1 MPIKIFILSG
11 VACVGAAIAS
21 LFGGWNGAMTTL
33 VILMFIDY
41 VTGIIV
47 AGVFHNSPKCSGG
60 ALSSAVGFKGI
71 CRKFVILLIVVVACR
86 VDLLLET
93 NIIRDATCIGFC
105 ANELVSI
112 TENAGLMGIPLP
124 RKLVEAI
131 EVLRGDNDNH
141 V

>member
-11 VACVGAAIAS
+11 VACVGAAITS
-21 LFGGWNGAMTTL
+21 LLGGWNGAMTTL
-33 VILMFIDY
+33 VILMLIDY

-47 AGVFHNSPKCSGG
+47 AGVFHASPKSSGG

-86 VDLLLET
+86 VDLLLDT

-131 EVLRGDNDNH
+131 EVLRGDNDH

>member
-21 LFGGWNGAMTTL
+21 LLGGWTGAMTTL
-33 VILMFIDY
+33 VILMLIDY

-105 ANELVSI
+105 ANELVSV

-131 EVLRGDNDNH
+131 EVLRGDNDN

>member
-33 VILMFIDY
+33 VILMLIDY
-41 VTGIIV
+41 ITGIIV

-124 RKLVEAI
+124 RRLVEAI
-131 EVLRGDNDNH
+131 EVLRGDNDN

>member
-1 MPIKIFILSG
+1 MTFKAYILMATG
-11 VACVGAAIAS
+11 VAGAAIAH

-41 VTGIIV
+41 VTGLIV
-47 AGVFHNSPKCSGG
+47 AGVFHASPKSSGG
-60 ALSSAVGFKGI
+60 ALSSAVGFKGL

-86 VDLLLET
+86 VDLLLDT

-105 ANELVSI
+105 VNELVSI
-112 TENAGLMGIPLP
+112 AENAGLMGIPLP
-124 RKLVEAI
+124 RKLMEAI
-131 EVLRGDNDNH
+131 DILKGGNDN

>member
-1 MPIKIFILSG
+1 MIKFFTLSSI
-11 VACVGAAIAS
+11 ACVGAAVAS
-21 LFGGWNGAMTTL
+21 IFGGWTGAMTTL
-33 VILMFIDY
+33 IILMLIDY
-41 VTGIIV
+41 VTGLIV
-47 AGVFHNSPKCSGG
+47 AGVFHASPKSSGG

-86 VDLLLET
+86 VDMLLDS

-105 ANELVSI
+105 ANEILSI

-124 RKLVEAI
+124 RALTDAI
-131 EVLRGDNDNH
+131 EILRGEADN

>member
-1 MPIKIFILSG
+1 MPIRIFILSG

-21 LFGGWNGAMTTL
+21 LLGGWNGAMTTL

-41 VTGIIV
+41 ITGIIV
-47 AGVFHNSPKCSGG
+47 AGVFHASPKSSGG

-86 VDLLLET
+86 VDLLLDT

-105 ANELVSI
+105 VNELVSI

-131 EVLRGDNDNH
+131 EVLRGDNDH

>member
-21 LFGGWNGAMTTL
+21 LLGGWTGAMTTL

-86 VDLLLET
+86 VDLLLDT

-124 RKLVEAI
+124 RKLVDAI
-131 EVLRGDNDNH
+131 EVLRGESDH

>member
-1 MPIKIFILSG
+1 MPIRIFILSG

-21 LFGGWNGAMTTL
+21 LLGGWTGAMTTL
-33 VILMFIDY
+33 VILMLIDY

-47 AGVFHNSPKCSGG
+47 AGVFHASPKSSGG

-131 EVLRGDNDNH
+131 EVLKGDNDN

>member
-11 VACVGAAIAS
+11 MACVGAAIAS
-21 LFGGWNGAMTTL
+21 LFGGWTGAMTTL

-86 VDLLLET
+86 VDLLLDT

-131 EVLRGDNDNH
+131 EVLRGDNDN

>member
-11 VACVGAAIAS
+11 VACVGAAITS
-21 LFGGWNGAMTTL
+21 LFGGWTGAMTTL
-33 VILMFIDY
+33 VILMLIDY
-41 VTGIIV
+41 ITGIIV
-47 AGVFHNSPKCSGG
+47 AGVFHASPKSSGG

-86 VDLLLET
+86 VDLLLDT

-131 EVLRGDNDNH
+131 EVLRGDNDH

>member
-21 LFGGWNGAMTTL
+21 LLGGWTGAMTTL

-86 VDLLLET
+86 VDILLNT
-93 NIIRDATCIGFC
+93 TIIRDATCIGFC
-105 ANELVSI
+105 VNELVSI

-124 RKLVEAI
+124 RKLVDAI
-131 EVLRGDNDNH
+131 EVLRGDNDN

>member
-11 VACVGAAIAS
+11 VACVGATIAS
-21 LFGGWNGAMTTL
+21 LFGGWTGAMTTL

-86 VDLLLET
+86 VDLLLDT

-131 EVLRGDNDNH
+131 EVLRGDNDH

>member
-11 VACVGAAIAS
+11 VACVGAAITS
-21 LFGGWNGAMTTL
+21 LLGGWNGAMTTL
-33 VILMFIDY
+33 VILMLIDY
-41 VTGIIV
+41 ITGIIV
-47 AGVFHNSPKCSGG
+47 AGVFHASPKSSGG

-86 VDLLLET
+86 VDVLLDT

-131 EVLRGDNDNH
+131 EVLRGDNDH

>member
-33 VILMFIDY
+33 VILMLIDY

-86 VDLLLET
+86 VDIILNT
-93 NIIRDATCIGFC
+93 NVIRDATCIGFC

-131 EVLRGDNDNH
+131 EVLRGDNDH

>member
-1 MPIKIFILSG
+1 MPIRIFILSG
-11 VACVGAAIAS
+11 VACVGAAITS
-21 LFGGWNGAMTTL
+21 LLGGWTGAMTTL

-47 AGVFHNSPKCSGG
+47 AGVFHNSPKSSGG

-86 VDLLLET
+86 VDIILNT
-93 NIIRDATCIGFC
+93 NVIRDATCIGFC

-131 EVLRGDNDNH
+131 EVLKGDNDN

>member
-1 MPIKIFILSG
+1 MPIRIFILSG

-21 LFGGWNGAMTTL
+21 LLGGWTGAMTTL
-33 VILMFIDY
+33 VMLMFIDY

-60 ALSSAVGFKGI
+60 ALSSAVGFKGT
-71 CRKFVILLIVVVACR
+71 CRKFVILLIVGVACR
-86 VDLLLET
+86 VDLLLDT

-105 ANELVSI
+105 VNELVSI

-131 EVLRGDNDNH
+131 EVLRGDNDH

>member
-21 LFGGWNGAMTTL
+21 LLGGWTGAMTTL

-47 AGVFHNSPKCSGG
+47 AGVFPNSPKCSGG

-86 VDLLLET
+86 VDLLLDT

-131 EVLRGDNDNH
+131 EVLRGDNDH

>member
-21 LFGGWNGAMTTL
+21 LLGGWTGAMTTL

-47 AGVFHNSPKCSGG
+47 AGVFHASPKSSGG

-86 VDLLLET
+86 VDLLLDT

-105 ANELVSI
+105 VNELVSI

-131 EVLRGDNDNH
+131 EVLRGDNDH

>member
-11 VACVGAAIAS
+11 VACVGAAVAS
-21 LFGGWNGAMTTL
+21 LFGGWTGAMTTL

-105 ANELVSI
+105 VNELVSI

-131 EVLRGDNDNH
+131 EVLRGDNDH

>member
-1 MPIKIFILSG
+1 MSIKIFILSG
-11 VACVGAAIAS
+11 AACVGAAIAS

-33 VILMFIDY
+33 VILMLIDY

-47 AGVFHNSPKCSGG
+47 AGVFHNSPKCFGG
-60 ALSSAVGFKGI
+60 ALSSAVGFKGL

-86 VDLLLET
+86 VDILLNT
-93 NIIRDATCIGFC
+93 TIIRDATCIGFC

-131 EVLRGDNDNH
+131 EVLKGDNGH

>member
-11 VACVGAAIAS
+11 VACVGAAITS
-21 LFGGWNGAMTTL
+21 LLGGWNGAMTTL
-33 VILMFIDY
+33 VILMLVDY
-41 VTGIIV
+41 VTGLIV
-47 AGVFHNSPKCSGG
+47 AGVFHASPKSSGG

-86 VDLLLET
+86 VDLLLDT

-105 ANELVSI
+105 VNELVSI

-131 EVLRGDNDNH
+131 EVLRGDNDN

>member
-21 LFGGWNGAMTTL
+21 LFGGWTGAMTTL

-71 CRKFVILLIVVVACR
+71 CRKFVILLIVAVACR
-86 VDLLLET
+86 VDLLLDT

-105 ANELVSI
+105 VNELVSI
-112 TENAGLMGIPLP
+112 TENAGLIGIPLP

-131 EVLRGDNDNH
+131 EVLRGDNDH

>member
-21 LFGGWNGAMTTL
+21 LLGGWTGAMTTL
-33 VILMFIDY
+33 VILMLIDY

-47 AGVFHNSPKCSGG
+47 AGVFHASPKSSGG

-86 VDLLLET
+86 VDLLMDT

-131 EVLRGDNDNH
+131 EVLRGDNDH

>member
-33 VILMFIDY
+33 VILMLIDY
-41 VTGIIV
+41 ITGIIV

-131 EVLRGDNDNH
+131 EVLRGDNDN

>member
-33 VILMFIDY
+33 VILMLIDY

-131 EVLRGDNDNH
+131 EVLRGDNDH

>member
-21 LFGGWNGAMTTL
+21 LLGGWNGAMTTL
-33 VILMFIDY
+33 VILMLIDY

-86 VDLLLET
+86 VDIILNT
-93 NIIRDATCIGFC
+93 NVIRDATCIGFC

-131 EVLRGDNDNH
+131 EVLRGDDDH

>member
-33 VILMFIDY
+33 VILMLIDY
-41 VTGIIV
+41 ITGIIV
-47 AGVFHNSPKCSGG
+47 AGVFHASPKSSGG

-86 VDLLLET
+86 VDLLLDT

-131 EVLRGDNDNH
+131 EVLRGDNDH

>member
-33 VILMFIDY
+33 VILMLIDY

-86 VDLLLET
+86 VDIILNT
-93 NIIRDATCIGFC
+93 NVIRDATCIGFC

-131 EVLRGDNDNH
+131 EVLRGDDDH

>member
-21 LFGGWNGAMTTL
+21 LFGGWTGAMTTL

-41 VTGIIV
+41 VTGLIV

-86 VDLLLET
+86 VDLLLDT

-105 ANELVSI
+105 VNELVSI

-124 RKLVEAI
+124 RKLVDAI
-131 EVLRGDNDNH
+131 EVLRGENDH

>member
-21 LFGGWNGAMTTL
+21 LLGGWTGAMTTL
-33 VILMFIDY
+33 VILMIIDY

-47 AGVFHNSPKCSGG
+47 AGVFHNSPRCFGG

-86 VDLLLET
+86 VDLLLDT

-131 EVLRGDNDNH
+131 EVLRGDNDN

>member
-11 VACVGAAIAS
+11 VACVGAAITS

-33 VILMFIDY
+33 VILMLIDY
-41 VTGIIV
+41 ITGIIV

-71 CRKFVILLIVVVACR
+71 CRKFVILLIIVVACR

-131 EVLRGDNDNH
+131 EVLRGDNDH

>member
-11 VACVGAAIAS
+11 AACVGAAIAS
-21 LFGGWNGAMTTL
+21 LFGGWTGAMTTL

-47 AGVFHNSPKCSGG
+47 AGVFHASPKSSGG

-86 VDLLLET
+86 VDLLLDT

-131 EVLRGDNDNH
+131 EVLRGDNDH

>member
-21 LFGGWNGAMTTL
+21 LLGGWTGAMTTL

-47 AGVFHNSPKCSGG
+47 AGVFHASPKSSGG

-86 VDLLLET
+86 VDLLLDT

-131 EVLRGDNDNH
+131 EVLRGDNDN

>member
-11 VACVGAAIAS
+11 VACVGAAITS
-21 LFGGWNGAMTTL
+21 LLGGWNGAMTTL
-33 VILMFIDY
+33 VILMLIDY
-41 VTGIIV
+41 ITGIIV
-47 AGVFHNSPKCSGG
+47 AGVFHASPKSSGG

-131 EVLRGDNDNH
+131 EVLRGDNDH

>member
-33 VILMFIDY
+33 VILMLIDY

-93 NIIRDATCIGFC
+93 TIIRDATCIGFC

-131 EVLRGDNDNH
+131 EVLRGENDH

>member
-21 LFGGWNGAMTTL
+21 LLGGWNGAMTTL

-60 ALSSAVGFKGI
+60 ALSSAVGFKGL

-86 VDLLLET
+86 VDLLLDT

-131 EVLRGDNDNH
+131 EVLRGDNDN

>member
-1 MPIKIFILSG
+1 MPIRIFILSG

-21 LFGGWNGAMTTL
+21 LLGGWTGAMTTL
-33 VILMFIDY
+33 VMLMFIDY

-71 CRKFVILLIVVVACR
+71 CRKFVILLVVVVACR
-86 VDLLLET
+86 MDLLLDT

-105 ANELVSI
+105 VNELVSI

-131 EVLRGDNDNH
+131 EVLRGDNDH

>member
-21 LFGGWNGAMTTL
+21 LFGGWTGAMTTL

-47 AGVFHNSPKCSGG
+47 AGVFHASPKSSGG

-131 EVLRGDNDNH
+131 EVLRGDNDH

>member
-21 LFGGWNGAMTTL
+21 LLGGWTGAMTTL
-33 VILMFIDY
+33 VILMLIDY

-86 VDLLLET
+86 VDLLLDT

-131 EVLRGDNDNH
+131 EVLRGDNDN

>member
-11 VACVGAAIAS
+11 MACVGAAIAS
-21 LFGGWNGAMTTL
+21 LVGGWNGAMTTL

-47 AGVFHNSPKCSGG
+47 AGVFHASPKSSGG

-86 VDLLLET
+86 VDLLLDT

-131 EVLRGDNDNH
+131 EVLRGDNDH